1 MIRERAT
8 QSSSSSERS
17 CSTATLTREA
27 DQVVDTVYRM
37 LMLLRNVE
45 SALTQTDLCVNLYS
59 SLLNL
64 KNELMEHQIAY
75 EVHGVEHPWCI
86 TGDGAQ
92 LQMAVLKHRSAKPA
106 LAKGKVIANGAK
118 Q

>member
-8 QSSSSSERS
+8 QSSSSSARS

-64 KNELMEHQIAY
+64 KNELMDHQIAY
-75 EVHGVEHPWCI
+75 EVHGVEHPCCI